1 MDYRLRVLALRL
13 ARVLGIAS
21 CVALATGCANVE
33 PKALPQPAHEPH
45 LTKESRPIDPLEALL
60 AKTVTEWNAAH
71 NEHDRKRLEAVYD
84 STLRYDGFRL
94 KRDVVLRLKEA
105 GFTRSPSARQSV
117 DGLVVDRS
125 VVGLPTVTVR
135 RTVFAMQ
142 RIRSTETRLAFSCDA
157 KTCLVVDEEEKDFSA
172 SIARA
177 RALAAHPGSCPEA
190 MVAYA
195 ISSKDAKAV
204 LAGRSPQEA
213 AFPIA
218 MPPEST
224 HYAVV
229 LLDRENQPAALYE
242 IAPGTLD
249 MTEALPGDLTQEGDP
264 AAKEH
269 AKRACTSR

>member
-1 MDYRLRVLALRL
+1 MLAPHLVRL
-13 ARVLGIAS
+13 LGIAS
-21 CVALATGCANVE
+21 CVALAAGCANVE
-33 PKALPQPAHEPH
+33 PRALPQPAHEPH
-45 LTKESRPIDPLEALL
+45 LTKEARPVDALDTLLE
-60 AKTVTEWNAAH
+60 KTVIEWNSAH

-105 GFTRSPSARQSV
+105 SFSRSPSARQTV
-117 DGLVVDRS
+117 DGVSIDRS
-125 VVGLPTVTVR
+125 VVGLPVVTVR
-135 RTVFAMQ
+135 RTITAMQ
-142 RIRSTETRLAFSCDA
+142 RIRSTETRLGFSCDA
-157 KTCLVVDEEEKDFSA
+157 KTCLVVDEVEQDFAA

-177 RALAAHPGSCPEA
+177 RALASHPGSCPEA

-195 ISSKDAKAV
+195 SSSKDAKVV
-204 LAGRSPQEA
+204 LAGRSPHEA

-242 IAPGTLD
+242 IVPGTLD
-249 MTEALPGDLTQEGDP
+249 MTEALPGDLNQEGDP